1 VTRAPERIESPRLVL
16 RRPRGDDASRIFAR
30 YASDPEVTRLLSFRT
45 HRTVQDTEAFLAWSD
60 SEWERWPAGPYLVE
74 GRLEEL
80 PGGAGALL
88 GSTGLAF
95 ETPTRAATGYVLA
108 RDAWG
113 RGFATEALREMAALA
128 RALGVIR
135 LYALCHPEHHASLR
149 VLEKNGFARE
159 GTLRRYAEL
168 PNLKPGEPSDL
179 VCCAL
184 VFG

>member
-1 VTRAPERIESPRLVL
+1 
-16 RRPRGDDASRIFAR
+16 
-30 YASDPEVTRLLSFRT
+30 
-45 HRTVQDTEAFLAWSD
+45 
-60 SEWERWPAGPYLVE
+60 
-74 GRLEEL
+74 
-80 PGGAGALL
+80 
-88 GSTGLAF
+88 
-95 ETPTRAATGYVLA
+95 
-108 RDAWG
+108 
-113 RGFATEALREMAALA
+113 MAALA